1 MTYDPT
7 ETGLGPHLD
16 SAQRWTT
23 TDPDLRHV
31 DRGDWFAAAAC
42 RGTDPNLFFAER
54 RGESL
59 PDAKAVCRGCEVR
72 AECLDYAVVS
82 SEKYGIWGGLDE
94 RERRPLR
101 QAMRRER
108 DRDRD
113 RGAA

>member
-1 MTYDPT
+1 MTHGTYDPAT
-7 ETGLGPHLD
+7 VGLGPHLD
-16 SAQRWTT
+16 GAHQWTAT
-23 TDPDLRHV
+23 EPLPQHA

-72 AECLDYAVVS
+72 AECLDYALVS
-82 SEKYGIWGGLDE
+82 NEKYGIWGGLDE

-101 QAMRRER
+101 AARSE
-108 DRDRD
+108 
-113 RGAA
+113 GAA